1 MAVVGG
7 TASVLGGGKFA
18 NGAMSGAFMHLF
30 NYEYKDALRAK
41 QILEAK
47 GYKNLSI
54 KYGGHGKNSYMVVD
68 KRGFMYG
75 GYLPEEIQ
83 SAQSFGR
90 ALMIPYGIV
99 GGGILRGGYVFT
111 MMYPEVTVGATDI
124 GIGYYDG
131 NPPNNFWQSIGKVVN
146 EFKSWINNE

>member
-7 TASVLGGGKFA
+7 TASALGGGKFA
-18 NGAMSGAFMHLF
+18 NGAMSGAFVHLF
-30 NYEYKDALRAK
+30 NHEYKDALRTK

-75 GYLPEEIQ
+75 GYLPEELQ

-99 GGGILRGGYVFT
+99 GISGGYTLT
-111 MMYPEVTVGATDI
+111 MMYPLETMTGI
-124 GIGYYDG
+124 GIVDNLFMGGTPATNWKEFAASILHDY
-131 NPPNNFWQSIGKVVN
+131 NPWAVK
-146 EFKSWINNE
+146 